1 MKKLSKKE
9 WQRIIGEAL
18 VENWGFPSPRE
29 FQGFWVILDNFLT
42 VCPKDTSD
50 RLLYSMA
57 LEIVEKTKKLRKKKA
72 VLAAEG
78 LILKK
83 LTLKSDKKRVKKV
96 FLELRGAFEELTAKK
111 K

>member
-1 MKKLSKKE
+1 MAENNRRSSRGELGFSKSTRVSGVLGDFGQLLNGVSE
-9 WQRIIGEAL
+9 RYQRQASLFRGM
-18 VENWGFPSPRE
+18 
-29 FQGFWVILDNFLT
+29 Q
-42 VCPKDTSD
+42 
-50 RLLYSMA
+50 
-57 LEIVEKTKKLRKKKA
+57 IVEKTKKLRKKKA

>member
-1 MKKLSKKE
+1 MAENNRRSSRGELGFSKST
-9 WQRIIGEAL
+9 RVSGVL
-18 VENWGFPSPRE
+18 G
-29 FQGFWVILDNFLT
+29 D
-42 VCPKDTSD
+42 
-50 RLLYSMA
+50 
-57 LEIVEKTKKLRKKKA
+57 VEKTKKLRKKKA